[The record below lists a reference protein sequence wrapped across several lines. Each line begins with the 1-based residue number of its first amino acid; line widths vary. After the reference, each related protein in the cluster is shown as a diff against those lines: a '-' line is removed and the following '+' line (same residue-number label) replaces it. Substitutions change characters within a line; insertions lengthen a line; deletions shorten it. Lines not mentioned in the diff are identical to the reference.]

1 MKKLLV
7 LIIALFA
14 LSSFSFANDLSMGGN
29 IGMEEIGGI
38 MYYSLALNPEA
49 RFGKM
54 GIGLDLYL
62 RWNDEGLFPYTT
74 DDLLSMIKY
83 VSWGDKGVKP
93 VYARFGIL
101 EDSLLGHGFILNHYQ
116 NATPFTI
123 EKGLKRLGA
132 QLDVDFKY
140 VGFES
145 ITNDVSSFK
154 VRGGRAFVR
163 PLAPF
168 IKKGPLSGLAVGVSY
183 LEDIDPYESQRAI
196 ILDRKEEENQL
207 TRYEYYI
214 DIYEQNGVEIDNAIK
229 QELFDI
235 SLIDDMELRWTA
247 FHDYSTD
254 TATSYL
260 IDELFEET
268 EDLKKRLAGYSIDAE
283 LPVLGNFVV
292 LITDFARQE
301 GYDKK
306 SKERFT
312 TELAHLYGVKG
323 ALNLGQVRL
332 QYQVDYRNIPEDY
345 IPAIFNSQYEFVKPI
360 ILQKIEDP
368 KRISGYFGDVN
379 IFILNNVLRVNLAY
393 EDYVDTA
400 YPEIFPRING
410 ELELNPNLT
419 KNLIGYGVGAQFT
432 LEKLDAETLDFND
445 IENTTIKGNVTI
457 DVAKSTQVVYEY
469 FRSWDSFGTE
479 VKQVKLYTQIKF

>member
-14 LSSFSFANDLSMGGN
+14 FSSFSFANDLSMGGN

-101 EDSLLGHGFILNHYQ
+101 EDSLLGHGFILSHYQ

-132 QLDVDFKY
+132 QLDIDFKY

-168 IKKGPLSGLAVGVSY
+168 IKKGPLSGLAIGLSY

-214 DIYEQNGVEIDNAIK
+214 DIYEQNGVEIDNTIK

-235 SLIDDMELRWTA
+235 SLMDDIEARWTE
-247 FHDYSTD
+247 FKTYSTD
-254 TATSYL
+254 THTYL
-260 IDELFEET
+260 INELFEET
-268 EDLKKRLAGYSIDAE
+268 EDLEKRLAGYSIDAE
-283 LPVLGNFVV
+283 LPV
-292 LITDFARQE
+292 
-301 GYDKK
+301 
-306 SKERFT
+306 
-312 TELAHLYGVKG
+312 
-323 ALNLGQVRL
+323 
-332 QYQVDYRNIPEDY
+332 
-345 IPAIFNSQYEFVKPI
+345 
-360 ILQKIEDP
+360 
-368 KRISGYFGDVN
+368 
-379 IFILNNVLRVNLAY
+379 
-393 EDYVDTA
+393 
-400 YPEIFPRING
+400 
-410 ELELNPNLT
+410 
-419 KNLIGYGVGAQFT
+419 
-432 LEKLDAETLDFND
+432 
-445 IENTTIKGNVTI
+445 
-457 DVAKSTQVVYEY
+457 
-469 FRSWDSFGTE
+469 
-479 VKQVKLYTQIKF
+479 